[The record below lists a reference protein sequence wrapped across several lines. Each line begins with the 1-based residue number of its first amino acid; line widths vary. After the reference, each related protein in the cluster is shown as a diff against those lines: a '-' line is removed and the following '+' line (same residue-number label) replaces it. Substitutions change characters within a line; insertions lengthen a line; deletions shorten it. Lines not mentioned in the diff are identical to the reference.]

1 MIPRIG
7 QLCLKFRVP
16 RFTSRRQMSEGKMTE
31 GKMTDGKGKG
41 QAMKFDIGSGDK
53 KRSYEFVDEQAGG
66 ISCEWIRDNKKIGV
80 LSRK

>member
-7 QLCLKFRVP
+7 QLYLKLRVP

-31 GKMTDGKGKG
+31 GKMADGKGKG
-41 QAMKFDIGSGDK
+41 QAMKFEIGSGDK

-66 ISCEWIRDNKKIGV
+66 NILPNGLGK
-80 LSRK
+80 